1 MGRLAHKGSTAL
13 NLRGGFLSF
22 LKGFYRATAL
32 LLAVVLFVC
41 ISAADVSAEITG
53 DDAFNNMQWDIVFED
68 NIQSAHGVIQSIC
81 CTDYYIITIENTSED
96 PNQPDTVSAYY
107 KLAYDENGNDVEQ
120 YSLAKRVNDFDWE
133 HGNGMTYNPR
143 TNEIYVALYT
153 ALRPENAGCIFV
165 MDPDTL
171 SFKNSI
177 KIADGYNILGIEY
190 LEDSDEYMIITND
203 SGGYS
208 IKRLDANFQVI
219 DDFGPTSTSPGVNYQ
234 DFCVDGDYLL
244 ISPLTFGM
252 GIGEYVNIFSI
263 SRRGMIQSAY
273 FNPGDQGAQHYEPES
288 ICEPEPGVFLMPV
301 TATGYD
307 GSMYVYFYQT
317 VLPYYFTVEV
327 TSQTVDTATLSDS
340 GNEKLPY
347 NADTMKTELS
357 GAVRSGGNVKT
368 AATALT
374 DGKAKSAGAADTDG
388 STKTAATAPTDGKA
402 KSAASADTDGST
414 KTAAT
419 APADGKA
426 KSAASADTD
435 GSTKTAAA
443 AATDGKVKS
452 AAAGASTNGN
462 TAAKGSIGNDRLNRN
477 GLTAS
482 DDKYNVSALAAV
494 MEDTGGSVT
503 EGSAQVLRGTGYA
516 VNYTPKEGYETSSVF
531 VDGEEIDLEEYPDRY
546 VIENIQENHT
556 VDVTFAVKPTPIPT
570 PTEKP
575 QEITKP
581 SQAES
586 IGTDESGD
594 GTTGENADASGK
606 DSKKGESDGTSS
618 GGFLAGLGSIF
629 SAVGGL
635 IKGALSAVGG
645 FFKGIGS
652 LIVRGLRVIGSFF
665 AGIPKFFSKP
675 ATKSGKTVGNVFIK
689 VLLAILGVL
698 LIALGISFVHV
709 QQVRKKKAEESKRK
723 RERVRRQLEAEIEAI
738 DLDSIPVPPPTWQKP
753 DAKKPNTK
761 KQETG
766 KKKQKSKSSSK

>member
-41 ISAADVSAEITG
+41 ISAADVSAEIIG

-107 KLAYDENGNDVEQ
+107 KLTYDENGNDVEQ

-208 IKRLDANFQVI
+208 IKRLDANFQII

-273 FNPGDQGAQHYEPES
+273 FNPGDQGAQYYEPES

-368 AATALT
+368 AATA
-374 DGKAKSAGAADTDG
+374 A
-388 STKTAATAPTDGKA
+388 
-402 KSAASADTDGST
+402 
-414 KTAAT
+414 
-419 APADGKA
+419 ADGKA
-426 KSAASADTD
+426 KSAASA
-435 GSTKTAAA
+435 
-443 AATDGKVKS
+443 ATDGKAKS
-452 AAAGASTNGN
+452 AATGASTNTN
-462 TAAKGSIGNDRLNRN
+462 AAAKGSIGNDRLNRN

-586 IGTDESGD
+586 TGTGESGD
-594 GTTGENADASGK
+594 GTSGENADASGK
-606 DSKKGESDGTSS
+606 DSKKGESDGASS
-618 GGFLAGLGSIF
+618 GGFLAGLGSMF
-629 SAVGGL
+629 SAIGGL

-652 LIVRGLRVIGSFF
+652 LIVRGLRAIGAFF

-689 VLLAILGVL
+689 VLPAILGVL

-723 RERVRRQLEAEIEAI
+723 RERVRKQLEAEIEAI

>member
-22 LKGFYRATAL
+22 LKGFYRATAF

-327 TSQTVDTATLSDS
+327 TSQTVDTATLSVS

-368 AATALT
+368 AATA
-374 DGKAKSAGAADTDG
+374 AA
-388 STKTAATAPTDGKA
+388 
-402 KSAASADTDGST
+402 
-414 KTAAT
+414 
-419 APADGKA
+419 
-426 KSAASADTD
+426 
-435 GSTKTAAA
+435 
-443 AATDGKVKS
+443 DGKVKS

-586 IGTDESGD
+586 TGTGESGD

-652 LIVRGLRVIGSFF
+652 LIVRGLRAIGSFF

-675 ATKSGKTVGNVFIK
+675 ATKSGKTVGSVFIK

-709 QQVRKKKAEESKRK
+709 QQVRKKKTEESKRK
-723 RERVRRQLEAEIEAI
+723 REKVRRQLEAEIEAI

>member
-273 FNPGDQGAQHYEPES
+273 FNPGDQGAQYYEPES

-368 AATALT
+368 AATAPA
-374 DGKAKSAGAADTDG
+374 DGKAKSAASADTDG

-402 KSAASADTDGST
+402 KSAAT
-414 KTAAT
+414 
-419 APADGKA
+419 
-426 KSAASADTD
+426 
-435 GSTKTAAA
+435 
-443 AATDGKVKS
+443 
-452 AAAGASTNGN
+452 GASTNTN
-462 TAAKGSIGNDRLNRN
+462 AAAKGSIGNDRLNRN

-482 DDKYNVSALAAV
+482 DDKYNVSALAAI

-586 IGTDESGD
+586 TGTDESGD
-594 GTTGENADASGK
+594 GTSGENADASGK
-606 DSKKGESDGTSS
+606 DSKKGESDGASS
-618 GGFLAGLGSIF
+618 GGFLAGLGSMF
-629 SAVGGL
+629 SAIGGL

-652 LIVRGLRVIGSFF
+652 LIVRGLRAIGSFF

>member
-1 MGRLAHKGSTAL
+1 M

-107 KLAYDENGNDVEQ
+107 KLTYDENGNDVEQ

-171 SFKNSI
+171 SYKNTI

-190 LEDSDEYMIITND
+190 LVDSDEYMIITND

-208 IKRLDANFQVI
+208 IKRLDANFQII

-368 AATALT
+368 AATAAADEKT
-374 DGKAKSAGAADTDG
+374 KSAAAADTDG
-388 STKTAATAPTDGKA
+388 STKTAATATTDGKV
-402 KSAASADTDGST
+402 KSAAAADTDGST

-419 APADGKA
+419 AL
-426 KSAASADTD
+426 
-435 GSTKTAAA
+435 
-443 AATDGKVKS
+443 TDGKTKS
-452 AAAGASTNGN
+452 AAAGTSTNGN

-594 GTTGENADASGK
+594 GTTGENADTSGK

-652 LIVRGLRVIGSFF
+652 LIVRGLRAIGSFF

-675 ATKSGKTVGNVFIK
+675 ATKSGKTVGSVFIK

-698 LIALGISFVHV
+698 LIALGIVTAWVLHIRHNTPANVRLCLYAILMMGCFFFYGVH
-709 QQVRKKKAEESKRK
+709 STSTF
-723 RERVRRQLEAEIEAI
+723 
-738 DLDSIPVPPPTWQKP
+738 D
-753 DAKKPNTK
+753 
-761 KQETG
+761 
-766 KKKQKSKSSSK
+766 

>member
-368 AATALT
+368 AA
-374 DGKAKSAGAADTDG
+374 
-388 STKTAATAPTDGKA
+388 
-402 KSAASADTDGST
+402 
-414 KTAAT
+414 
-419 APADGKA
+419 
-426 KSAASADTD
+426 
-435 GSTKTAAA
+435 AA

-482 DDKYNVSALAAV
+482 DDKYNVSALAAI

-606 DSKKGESDGTSS
+606 DSKKGESDGASS
-618 GGFLAGLGSIF
+618 GGFLAGLGSMF
-629 SAVGGL
+629 SAIGGL